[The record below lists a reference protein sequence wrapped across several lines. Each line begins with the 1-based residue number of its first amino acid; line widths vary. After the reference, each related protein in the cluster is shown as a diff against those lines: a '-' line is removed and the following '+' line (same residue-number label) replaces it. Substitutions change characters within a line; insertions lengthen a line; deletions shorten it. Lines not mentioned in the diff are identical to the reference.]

1 MTSASCDSR
10 SAGSSEL
17 QAQGQRFRARLPLAA
32 VVGLAAA
39 VLVIVGSAVGPWANV
54 AGELHAGG
62 QIERFQIHGMVG
74 DGVFTLSLSAVT
86 ALLILWR
93 ILRGRASGFMTGLA
107 VVLLLIAAVIG
118 MLNWADIDHMPGVY
132 VPAKHFHSDARAAWG
147 LLTTTFGAAVGAV
160 AMAYQVWN
168 DELR

>member
-1 MTSASCDSR
+1 MTSTF
-10 SAGSSEL
+10 SSEPA
-17 QAQGQRFRARLPLAA
+17 QARRFRPRLPLAA

-39 VLVIVGSAVGPWANV
+39 GLVIVGSALGPWANV
-54 AGELHAGG
+54 AGELHVGG
-62 QIERFQIHGMVG
+62 EIERFQIYGMVG
-74 DGVFTLSLSAVT
+74 DGVFTLSLSAVA

-93 ILRGRASGFMTGLA
+93 ILRGRASGFLTGLA
-107 VVLLLIAAVIG
+107 VVLLLIAAVMG

-132 VPAKHFHSDARAAWG
+132 VPAKHFHSDAQAGWG
-147 LLTTTFGAAVGAV
+147 LLTTTFGAPVGAV

>member
-10 SAGSSEL
+10 GAGSSEL

-54 AGELHAGG
+54 AGELHVGG

>member
-1 MTSASCDSR
+1 MTSTSCDSR
-10 SAGSSEL
+10 GAGSSEP
-17 QAQGQRFRARLPLAA
+17 QAQARRFRARLPLAA
-32 VVGLAAA
+32 VVSLAAA

-74 DGVFTLSLSAVT
+74 DGVFTLSLSAVA

-93 ILRGRASGFMTGLA
+93 VLRGRASGFLTGLA
-107 VVLLLIAAVIG
+107 VVLLLVAAVIG
-118 MLNWADIDHMPGVY
+118 MLNWADIDNMPGVY

>member
-1 MTSASCDSR
+1 MTSTFSNEPA
-10 SAGSSEL
+10 
-17 QAQGQRFRARLPLAA
+17 QARRFRPRLPVAA

-39 VLVIVGSAVGPWANV
+39 GLVIVGSALGPWANV
-54 AGELHAGG
+54 AGELHVGG
-62 QIERFQIHGMVG
+62 QIERFQIYGRVG
-74 DGVFTLSLSAVT
+74 DGVFTLALSAVG
-86 ALLILWR
+86 ALLIAWR
-93 ILRGRASGFMTGLA
+93 ILRGRASGFLTGLA

-132 VPAKHFHSDARAAWG
+132 VPAKHFHSDAQAGWG